1 MKRVFIKSFAVL
13 FVLLYVVS
21 CINEPVVEEPEVI
34 VPPVVE
40 EEEKPSEPSVDDK
53 PYIKVGTSELV
64 EIRNDN
70 EPYFTEIEY
79 LKAADGY
86 FMELSS
92 LDALGRVGSNWG
104 CFDYSHMPTE
114 DRTSLSTNPTGWVQ
128 KKYEIVSGGWLYN
141 RSHII
146 GFQISGLNDEAKNLM
161 TGTRAF
167 SASEESMLTY
177 ENLTAG
183 HMRENHEHHVLY
195 RVTPEFGDDNLLAYG
210 VLMDSD
216 CLECDESADYCV
228 FVYNMQP
235 GITIDYRTGE
245 SWLSG
250 AVVDVPET
258 STGEPTF
265 ILNTGTKKFHLLT
278 CSKAPGKDSANYEL
292 TTKTRDSVIA
302 DGYTPCGIC
311 KP

>member
-167 SASEESMLTY
+167 NASEESMLTY

-195 RVTPEFGDDNLLAYG
+195 RVTPEFGDYNLLAYG
-210 VLMDSD
+210 VLMESD
-216 CLECDESADYCV
+216 CLECDESADHSV

-235 GITIDYRTGE
+235 GITIDYRTGG

-250 AVVDVPET
+250 TIVDVPEI
-258 STGEPTF
+258 STGESTF
-265 ILNTGTKKFHLLT
+265 ILNTGTKKIHLLT
-278 CSKAPGKDSANYEL
+278 CSRAPEKDSANYEL

-302 DGYTPCGIC
+302 DGYSPCGIC

>member
-1 MKRVFIKSFAVL
+1 MKRVFVKSFAVL
-13 FVLLYVVS
+13 FVLLYVAACVS
-21 CINEPVVEEPEVI
+21 EPTVEKPEVV

-40 EEEKPSEPSVDDK
+40 EKPSEPAPDDK
-53 PYIKVGTSELV
+53 PYIKVGTSKLV
-64 EIRNDN
+64 EVRNGND
-70 EPYFTEIEY
+70 PYFTEAEY
-79 LKAADGY
+79 LRASEGY
-86 FMELSS
+86 FMELSL
-92 LDALGRVGSNWG
+92 LDTIGRVGSNWG
-104 CFDYSHMPTE
+104 CFDYYHMPTE
-114 DRTSLSTNPTGWVQ
+114 DRTALSTNPTGWVQ

-167 SASEESMLTY
+167 NAGDNSMFTY
-177 ENLTAG
+177 ENLTAN

-195 RVTPEFGDDNLLAYG
+195 RVTPEFGDGNLLAYG
-210 VLMDSD
+210 VLMESD

-235 GITIDYRTGE
+235 GITINYRTGD

-250 AVVDVPET
+250 TIIDVPEI

-278 CSKAPGKDSANYEL
+278 CSRAPEKGSKNYEL
-292 TTKTRDSVIA
+292 TTKTREGVVA